1 MRIALGVH
9 YNGAS
14 YYGWQRQQNVPSI
27 AQHIEEALSQVA
39 NQPIEVQCAG
49 RTDAGVHATGQV
61 IHFDTTAERP
71 HHAWVLGT
79 NAHLPPQIAIQYALP
94 VLDDFHARFSATAR
108 QYRYVIYNQP
118 VRSGI
123 LAEGVT
129 WHKTPLD
136 EQAMHAAAQS
146 LLGEHDFTSFRAAQ
160 CQSNSPCRYVHHVL
174 VKRVQDYVIVDI
186 KANAFLHHMVRNIV
200 GALLWVGEH
209 AKPVAWLK
217 DLLEQRNRQLAAPTA
232 KAHGLYFVDVTYPAE
247 FQIPKLNKGPLFLD
261 LPS

>member
-9 YNGAS
+9 YNGAG
-14 YYGWQRQQNVPSI
+14 YYGWQKQKNVPSI

-39 NQPIEVQCAG
+39 NHPVEVHCAG

-61 IHFDTTAERP
+61 IHFDTTVERP

-79 NAHLPPQIAIQYALP
+79 NAHLPNQIAIQYALP
-94 VLDDFHARFSATAR
+94 VGCNFHARFSAEAR
-108 QYRYVIYNQP
+108 QYRYMIYNQP
-118 VRSGI
+118 VRTGI

-129 WHKTPLD
+129 WHKSPLD
-136 EQAMHAAAQS
+136 ADAMHEAAQC

-160 CQSNSPCRYVHHVL
+160 CQSKSPSRFVHHVL

-186 KANAFLHHMVRNIV
+186 KANAFLHHMVRNLV
-200 GALLWVGEH
+200 GSLLLIGEH
-209 AKPVAWLK
+209 SQPIAWLA
-217 DLLEQRNRQLAAPTA
+217 DVLAQRDRRLAAPTA
-232 KAHGLYFVDVTYPAE
+232 KAHGLYFVDVTYPVE

-261 LPS
+261 MSL